1 MQPKLSTRL
10 AFWRRIFRL
19 YRRQRHGR
27 VIHPKAQIPVD
38 TEQVRELADALQ
50 SPPDSTRYKLA
61 LMEAET
67 FGFLIDESLALVDD
81 GLRLHKVFFERAHSE
96 PALAELVSKDI
107 NGAPMNRLLTALIKP
122 AVLCGANRLVLERE
136 AGSLSLRR
144 TVPLRIP
151 NQRRFPRTFGHRSRV
166 GRFGRRRSV
175 GASFCFGMNVRMDYP
190 AI

>member
-10 AFWRRIFRL
+10 AFWRRMFRL

-38 TEQVRELADALQ
+38 MEQVRELADALE

-81 GLRLHKVFFERAHSE
+81 GLRLHKVFFERAHIE
-96 PALAELVSKDI
+96 VFARHD
-107 NGAPMNRLLTALIKP
+107 
-122 AVLCGANRLVLERE
+122 
-136 AGSLSLRR
+136 
-144 TVPLRIP
+144 
-151 NQRRFPRTFGHRSRV
+151 
-166 GRFGRRRSV
+166 
-175 GASFCFGMNVRMDYP
+175 VRQVVD
-190 AI
+190 